1 MKYTEGINPVENN
14 IFDMVSARAFGVYW
28 EKLVSN
34 QVPFLGAGLFPNLK
48 KKGLTLE
55 WIVGEDNLP
64 VMLQPSAFDAKPMI
78 RDRGGVGNEAM
89 RMPFFREAMH
99 IKEEDRQQLLEF
111 EARNNTPYLQTI
123 VGKIFDDTANLVQSA
138 EINAE
143 VMRMG
148 ILTKGAFTI
157 ASANNSGQ
165 AVTLDYNYDP
175 NGKWD
180 AKNNTT
186 LVGNAKWSDHAN
198 SNPVQDIIDLKRQA
212 SARGINLTR
221 MIIGPTTWLH
231 LVANEKI
238 KLGIVPLAAAAANV
252 VLTDSQIK
260 TFIESMTG
268 IRIAVYDKMYKD
280 LDGVDQS
287 FYPTDGCATFLP
299 GGTLG
304 NTYFGTTPEEADLMS
319 GRSLAD
325 VSIVNTG
332 VAVCT
337 EKLALPVNI
346 INWVS
351 AIMLPSFP
359 NINQVFNI
367 KF

>member
-1 MKYTEGINPVENN
+1 MKYTNNPNPVENN
-14 IFDMVSARAFGVYW
+14 IFDMVSAKAFGVYW
-28 EKLVSN
+28 ETLVSN
-34 QVPFLGAGLFPNLK
+34 RVPFLGAGLFPNQK
-48 KKGLTLE
+48 KKGLSLE

-78 RDRGGVGNEAM
+78 RDRGGVGNESL

-99 IKEEDRQQLLEF
+99 LKEEDRQQLLDF
-111 EARNNTPYLQTI
+111 EARNQTPYLQAL
-123 VGKIFDDTANLVQSA
+123 VSKIFDDVGNLVASA

-148 ILTKGAFTI
+148 IITKGAFTI

-165 AVTLDYNYDP
+165 QVKLDYNYDP

-180 AKNNTT
+180 GKNNTT
-186 LVGNAKWSDHAN
+186 LVGTAAWSDHAN
-198 SNPVQDIIDLKRQA
+198 SNPIQDILDLKRAA
-212 SARGINLTR
+212 SARGISLSR
-221 MIIGPTTWLH
+221 MIIGPKTWLH
-231 LVANEKI
+231 LVANAKI
-238 KLGIVPLAAAAANV
+238 KLAMIPVATTAANV
-252 VLTDSQIK
+252 ILTDAQIK
-260 TFIESMTG
+260 SFIESMTG
-268 IRIAVYDKMYKD
+268 IRVAVYDKMYKD

-287 FYPTDGCATFLP
+287 FYPADGCATFLP
-299 GGTLG
+299 AGTLG
-304 NTYFGTTPEEADLMS
+304 NTYYGTTPEEADLMS

-337 EKLALPVNI
+337 ERLALPVNI